1 MTTPHAVDAGRQLK
15 GVLPQHRRAALSALS
30 GQAIEYY
37 DFFLFGTA
45 AAVVLGRVF
54 FPSADPVAGT
64 LAAFATFA
72 AGFLVRPIGA
82 IVFGHL
88 GDRIGR
94 KSVLV
99 VTLMLMGGATT
110 AIGALPTYDM
120 VGVWAPIGL
129 VFLRCIQGFA
139 IGGEWGGA
147 SLVALEHAPKGRA
160 AFYSSIAQL
169 GSPLGLM
176 ASTLMVLLFG
186 TMSDE
191 AFLAWGWRV
200 PFLFSAVLLVVGLA
214 IRLRLSETPAFI
226 EVKQTDQRS
235 RWPIA
240 DLLRTAW
247 RPLLIGTTITLLSS
261 GGWVLI
267 NTFTIGYA
275 VSHLGLDREIGLTG
289 QFITAIIKAA
299 LLLFVGYWAIRRQ
312 PRLIAG
318 AGAALIAVWAFPLYL
333 FVDTG
338 VPTVIWIG
346 QGIATVFET
355 LMSAVLPALLAAQFP
370 VHLRYTGISLCYQGG
385 NAIGGLTPVV
395 ATYLVEETNA
405 SWPLATLLAVLGVIS
420 ALACLSARGNTLDL
434 NAPRTTA
441 SQAGNFAPVLPVTPL
456 GNNDDG
462 ERAILTSSEAREE

>member
-1 MTTPHAVDAGRQLK
+1 MTTSSGGVDAGQHLE
-15 GVLPQHRRAALSALS
+15 GAHPQHRRAALSALS

-45 AAVVLGRVF
+45 AAVALGRVF

-82 IVFGHL
+82 IFFGHL

-94 KSVLV
+94 RGILV
-99 VTLMLMGGATT
+99 VTLILMGCATT
-110 AIGALPTYDM
+110 AIGALPTYAM
-120 VGVWAPIGL
+120 VGVWAPIAL
-129 VFLRCIQGFA
+129 VFLRCVQGFA

-176 ASTLMVLLFG
+176 ASTFMVLLFG
-186 TMSDE
+186 AMPDE

-200 PFLFSAVLLVVGLA
+200 PFLCSAVLLVVGLA

-226 EVKQTDQRS
+226 EVKQTNRRS
-235 RWPIA
+235 RLPIA
-240 DLLRTAW
+240 DLLQTAW

-267 NTFTIGYA
+267 NTFTISYA
-275 VSHLGLDREIGLTG
+275 VSHLGLDRGIGLTG
-289 QFITAIIKAA
+289 QFITALIKAA
-299 LLLFVGYWAIRRQ
+299 LILFVGYWAIRRQ
-312 PRLIAG
+312 ARLIAA
-318 AGAALIAVWAFPLYL
+318 AGAALIAAWAFPLYL

-338 VPTVIWIG
+338 VGVVIWIG

-370 VHLRYTGISLCYQGG
+370 AHLRYTGISLCYQGG

-395 ATYLVEETNA
+395 AAYLVAEANS
-405 SWPLATLLAVLGVIS
+405 SWPLATLLAALGVIS
-420 ALACLSARGNTLDL
+420 ALACLSARGDTLDL
-434 NAPRTTA
+434 YTSPSTA
-441 SQAGNFAPVLPVTPL
+441 GGGRSGRPGEAGRRPPVTHV
-456 GNNDDG
+456 GNDK
-462 ERAILTSSEAREE
+462 